1 MHDLRKTNVGRHGPR
16 HLPLFSRPCNKNF
29 KFYTKTAAVI
39 KNLITAAVLL
49 IVNPASAG
57 YTIDIPKGTPQGNT
71 A

>member
-1 MHDLRKTNVGRHGPR
+1 MAPAIFRCLAAPVTKTSNSIQN
-16 HLPLFSRPCNKNF
+16 SRRDKNF
-29 KFYTKTAAVI
+29 
-39 KNLITAAVLL
+39 ITAAVLL